1 MSQNI
6 WIAASDGDLEAVK
19 KFIAGG
25 SSVNA
30 KDEYG
35 YTPLHAAA
43 SYGHIDLM
51 KHLIKSGANV
61 NITDPDG
68 DSPLFVCEDVE
79 TAKLLIENGAD
90 PKHVNGNGMTAAEN
104 AQEEEWLEVAHYL
117 RELTGV
123 PHPEPKEEE
132 DDMASYLLAD
142 DQPDEDKEPEE
153 GTYDDTMHEKFKER
167 IDAIMKASQEDGK
180 DRDEELK
187 AVVAEML
194 AAGGQARATE
204 LVSALNKAAEEAE
217 KP

>member
-25 SSVNA
+25 TSVNA

-43 SYGHIDLM
+43 SYGHIELM
-51 KHLIKSGANV
+51 KYLIKSGANV

-79 TAKLLIENGAD
+79 PAKLLIENGAD
-90 PKHVNGNGMTAAEN
+90 PRHINENGITAAEN

-142 DQPDEDKEPEE
+142 DKEDEGNNDTDSEE
-153 GTYDDTMHEKFKER
+153 GHSDNTTHEKFKQR
-167 IDAIMKASQEDGK
+167 IDAILKASQEDGK
-180 DRDEELK
+180 NRDEELK
-187 AVVAEML
+187 VVVAEML
-194 AAGGQARATE
+194 AAGGQEGTA
-204 LVSALNKAAEEAE
+204 
-217 KP
+217 

>member
-1 MSQNI
+1 MSLNI

-19 KFIAGG
+19 KFIADGN
-25 SSVNA
+25 SVNA

-79 TAKLLIENGAD
+79 AVKVLVENGAD
-90 PKHVNGNGMTAAEN
+90 PKHVNESGLTAAEN

-123 PHPEPKEEE
+123 PHPEPEAEEE
-132 DDMASYLLAD
+132 DMASYLLAD
-142 DQPDEDKEPEE
+142 DDKEPEE
-153 GTYDDTMHEKFKER
+153 GAYDDSMHEKFKER

-204 LVSALNKAAEEAE
+204 LIAALNKAEEE
-217 KP
+217 N